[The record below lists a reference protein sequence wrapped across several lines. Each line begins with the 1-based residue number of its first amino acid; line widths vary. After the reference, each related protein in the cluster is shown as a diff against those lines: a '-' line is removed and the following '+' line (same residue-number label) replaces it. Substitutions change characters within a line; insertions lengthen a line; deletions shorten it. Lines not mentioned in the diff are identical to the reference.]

1 MSKILEIKNLTKY
14 YGKTKGV
21 EELSLSLNEGEIF
34 GFIGPNGAG
43 KSTTIRSIMKLI
55 NYDGE
60 IERTDNIGYLP
71 CEVSLYGNYKIS
83 ELFEFHQKIY
93 KKDMNKKINYLCKQ
107 LSINKEKKISEL
119 STGNL
124 KKVAIVLSLAH
135 DPKLIIMDEA
145 TSGLDPIIQEKFYD
159 ILKKEKEN
167 GNTILFSSHNLN
179 EVKKI
184 ADRIGIIKE
193 GKLIDIKNI
202 NEIDNNEIY
211 YVTIYT
217 DDEKLINKYKSE
229 YDGKKIKLSYKD
241 NINKLIQEL
250 SKHKIKKLLIEE
262 PSIEDIF
269 MLYYKEGE
277 NVI

>member
-159 ILKKEKEN
+159 ILKKEKGN

-262 PSIEDIF
+262 PSLEDIF
-269 MLYYKEGE
+269 MLYYKEE
-277 NVI
+277 

>member
-202 NEIDNNEIY
+202 NEIDNNEIC

-217 DDEKLINKYKSE
+217 DDEILINKYKSE

-262 PSIEDIF
+262 PSLEDIF
-269 MLYYKEGE
+269 MLYYKEE
-277 NVI
+277 

>member
-135 DPKLIIMDEA
+135 EPKLIIMDEA

-262 PSIEDIF
+262 PSLEDMF
-269 MLYYKEGE
+269 MLYYKEE
-277 NVI
+277 

>member
-83 ELFEFHQKIY
+83 KLFEFHQKIY

-262 PSIEDIF
+262 PSLEDIF
-269 MLYYKEGE
+269 MLYYKEG
-277 NVI
+277 

>member
-93 KKDMNKKINYLCKQ
+93 KKDMNKKINYLCEQ

-262 PSIEDIF
+262 PSLEDIF
-269 MLYYKEGE
+269 MLYYKEE
-277 NVI
+277 

>member
-262 PSIEDIF
+262 PSLEDIF
-269 MLYYKEGE
+269 MLYYKEG
-277 NVI
+277 

>member
-135 DPKLIIMDEA
+135 EPKLIIMDEA

-193 GKLIDIKNI
+193 GKLIDIKKI

-262 PSIEDIF
+262 PSLEDIF
-269 MLYYKEGE
+269 MLYYKEG
-277 NVI
+277 

>member
-93 KKDMNKKINYLCKQ
+93 KKAN
-107 LSINKEKKISEL
+107 
-119 STGNL
+119 
-124 KKVAIVLSLAH
+124 
-135 DPKLIIMDEA
+135 
-145 TSGLDPIIQEKFYD
+145 
-159 ILKKEKEN
+159 
-167 GNTILFSSHNLN
+167 
-179 EVKKI
+179 
-184 ADRIGIIKE
+184 R
-193 GKLIDIKNI
+193 
-202 NEIDNNEIY
+202 
-211 YVTIYT
+211 
-217 DDEKLINKYKSE
+217 
-229 YDGKKIKLSYKD
+229 
-241 NINKLIQEL
+241 
-250 SKHKIKKLLIEE
+250 KHH
-262 PSIEDIF
+262 
-269 MLYYKEGE
+269 
-277 NVI
+277 

>member
-14 YGKTKGV
+14 YDKTKGV

-159 ILKKEKEN
+159 ILKKEKEK

-184 ADRIGIIKE
+184 ADRIGIIKD

-202 NEIDNNEIY
+202 NEMVNDEIY
-211 YVTIYT
+211 YITIYT

-241 NINKLIQEL
+241 NINKIIQEL
-250 SKHKIKKLLIEE
+250 SKHKIKKILIEE
-262 PSIEDIF
+262 PSLEDIF
-269 MLYYKEGE
+269 MLYYKED
-277 NVI
+277 

>member
-159 ILKKEKEN
+159 ILKKEKGN

-262 PSIEDIF
+262 PSLEDMF
-269 MLYYKEGE
+269 MLYYKEE
-277 NVI
+277 

>member
-159 ILKKEKEN
+159 ILKKEKEK

-184 ADRIGIIKE
+184 ADRIGIIKD

-202 NEIDNNEIY
+202 NEMVNDEIY
-211 YVTIYT
+211 YITIYT

-229 YDGKKIKLSYKD
+229 YDGKKIKLSYKE
-241 NINKLIQEL
+241 NINKIIQEL
-250 SKHKIKKLLIEE
+250 SKHKIKKILIEE
-262 PSIEDIF
+262 PSLEDIF
-269 MLYYKEGE
+269 MLYYKED
-277 NVI
+277 

>member
-1 MSKILEIKNLTKY
+1 MSKVLEIENLTKY

-21 EELSLSLNEGEIF
+21 EKLNLSLNEGEIF
-34 GFIGPNGAG
+34 GFIGPNGSG

-55 NYDGE
+55 NYDGK
-60 IERTDNIGYLP
+60 IERTDSIGYLP
-71 CEVSLYGNYKIS
+71 CEVNLYSNYKIS

-93 KKDMNKKINYLCKQ
+93 KKDMNKKINYLCEQ

-145 TSGLDPIIQEKFYD
+145 TSGLDPIIQENFYN
-159 ILKKEKEN
+159 ILKEEKEK

-184 ADRIGIIKE
+184 ADRIGIIKD
-193 GKLIDIKNI
+193 GNLIDIKNVDEMVNDEVHYI
-202 NEIDNNEIY
+202 
-211 YVTIYT
+211 TIYT
-217 DDEKLINKYKSE
+217 DDEKLINKYMSL
-229 YDGKKIKLSYKD
+229 YDGKKIQLSYKED
-241 NINKLIQEL
+241 INKLIQEL
-250 SKHKIKKLLIEE
+250 SKYKIKKLLIEE
-262 PSIEDIF
+262 ASLEDIF
-269 MLYYKEGE
+269 MLYYK
-277 NVI
+277 

>member
-159 ILKKEKEN
+159 VLKKEKEN

-262 PSIEDIF
+262 PSLEDIF
-269 MLYYKEGE
+269 MLYYKEG
-277 NVI
+277 

>member
-135 DPKLIIMDEA
+135 EPKLIIMDEA
-145 TSGLDPIIQEKFYD
+145 TSGLDPIIQEKFYN

-193 GKLIDIKNI
+193 GKLIDIKKI

-229 YDGKKIKLSYKD
+229 YYGKKIKLSYKD
-241 NINKLIQEL
+241 NINKLIQ
-250 SKHKIKKLLIEE
+250 
-262 PSIEDIF
+262 
-269 MLYYKEGE
+269 
-277 NVI
+277 

>member
-262 PSIEDIF
+262 PSLEDIF
-269 MLYYKEGE
+269 MLYYKEE
-277 NVI
+277 

>member
-60 IERTDNIGYLP
+60 TERTDNIGYLP

-262 PSIEDIF
+262 PSLEDIF
-269 MLYYKEGE
+269 MLYYKEE
-277 NVI
+277 

>member
-1 MSKILEIKNLTKY
+1 MNKILDIKNLTKY

-21 EELSLSLNEGEIF
+21 ENLSLSLNKGEIF

-55 NYDGE
+55 NYDGI

-71 CEVSLYGNYKIS
+71 CEVSLYGNYKVY

-93 KKDMNKKINYLCKQ
+93 KKDMQKKINYLCKQ
-107 LSINKEKKISEL
+107 LALDKEKRISEL

-124 KKVAIVLSLAH
+124 KKVAIVLALAH
-135 DPKLIIMDEA
+135 DPELIVMDEA

-159 ILKKEKEN
+159 ILRQEKKQ

-193 GKLIDIKNI
+193 GNLIDIKNYD
-202 NEIDNNEIY
+202 EIVNNEVHYI
-211 YVTIYT
+211 TIYT
-217 DDEKLINKYKSE
+217 DDEKLINKYNTN
-229 YDGKKIKLSYKD
+229 YDGKKIKLTYKD
-241 NINKLIQEL
+241 DINNLIQEL
-250 SKHKIKKLLIEE
+250 SKHKIKKILIEE
-262 PSIEDIF
+262 ASLEDIF
-269 MLYYKEGE
+269 MLYYQ
-277 NVI
+277 

>member
-262 PSIEDIF
+262 PSLEDMF
-269 MLYYKEGE
+269 MLYYKEE
-277 NVI
+277 

>member
-55 NYDGE
+55 NYDGK
-60 IERTDNIGYLP
+60 IERTDSIGYLP

-262 PSIEDIF
+262 PSLEDIF
-269 MLYYKEGE
+269 MLYYKEE
-277 NVI
+277 

>member
-21 EELSLSLNEGEIF
+21 EGLSLSLNEGEIF

-262 PSIEDIF
+262 PSLEDIF
-269 MLYYKEGE
+269 MLYYKEG
-277 NVI
+277 

>member
-229 YDGKKIKLSYKD
+229 YYGKKIKLSYKD

-262 PSIEDIF
+262 PSLEDIF
-269 MLYYKEGE
+269 MLYYKEE
-277 NVI
+277 